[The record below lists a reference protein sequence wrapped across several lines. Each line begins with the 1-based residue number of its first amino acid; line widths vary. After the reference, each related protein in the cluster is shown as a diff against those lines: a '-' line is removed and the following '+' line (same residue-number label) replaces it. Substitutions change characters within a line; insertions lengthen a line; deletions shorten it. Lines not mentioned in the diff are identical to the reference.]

1 MNSKS
6 ELPDQRLI
14 TLPLFPLQIF
24 KYSRKLTILLGE
36 IFWLVGL
43 LTVGY
48 RLGTFLVIEHGHFL
62 GLLLL
67 PAGSIPAFLGLDSIL
82 GACSLS
88 FLLPSEPLRGLA
100 RIFSG

>member
-6 ELPDQRLI
+6 ELPDKRLI
-14 TLPLFPLQIF
+14 TLPLFPPQIF

-67 PAGSIPAFLGLDSIL
+67 LTCSIPAYRGLHSIL

-88 FLLPSEPLRGLA
+88 FLLPGEPLGGLA